1 MILRA
6 HAQQHGDSMS
16 IEGTTVTS
24 VNAAIAY
31 VTSLEYAE
39 WTFDWAEVL
48 DRDRVIAEYDGDAWK
63 DREP

>member
-1 MILRA
+1 MILRG
-6 HAQQHGDSMS
+6 HAQQHGDSMNVD
-16 IEGTTVTS
+16 GTTVTS

-31 VTSLEYAE
+31 VTSLEYDG

-63 DREP
+63 DTRP